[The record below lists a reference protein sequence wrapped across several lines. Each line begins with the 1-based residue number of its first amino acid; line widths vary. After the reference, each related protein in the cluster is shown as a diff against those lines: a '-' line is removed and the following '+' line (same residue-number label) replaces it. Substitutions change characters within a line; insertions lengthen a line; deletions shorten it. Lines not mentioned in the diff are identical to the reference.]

1 MKQESQPSTK
11 QKKNKARYLRL
22 KRRMS
27 EDPIFAE
34 KIRNR
39 WKLKKRKQRSRRGE
53 EINERQRE
61 SYKRNRQKRLESII
75 AARRKRNPTI
85 GLTAF
90 DNDLRTGKISL
101 REYVDKY
108 RAAIEQC
115 RSLIDREA

>member
-1 MKQESQPSTK
+1 
-11 QKKNKARYLRL
+11 
-22 KRRMS
+22 MS
-27 EDPIFAE
+27 EDSIFAE

-39 WKLKKRKQRSRRGE
+39 WKLKKQRQRLRRGE

-61 SYKRNRQKRLESII
+61 SYKRNREKRLESII
-75 AARRKRNPTI
+75 AARRKRNPAI
-85 GLTAF
+85 GLATL
-90 DNDLRTGKISL
+90 DNDLRSGKISL